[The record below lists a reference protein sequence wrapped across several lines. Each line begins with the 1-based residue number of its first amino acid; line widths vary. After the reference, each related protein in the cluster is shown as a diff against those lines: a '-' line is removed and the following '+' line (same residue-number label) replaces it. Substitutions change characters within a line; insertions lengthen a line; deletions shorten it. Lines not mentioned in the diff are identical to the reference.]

1 MSLQKQRVLFF
12 LSDQSCAQP
21 DNSAKGAKPEPRNE
35 VTRIRFESPLGASC
49 LSMLIVL
56 AFTRSSLTLVD
67 SLSSWYQRHNDGI
80 QQIYSRIC
88 LGANKYVVYEA
99 MQSTTKRGEPHCYHR
114 QPLFY

>member
-1 MSLQKQRVLFF
+1 MSLQKQPVLFF

-88 LGANKYVVYEA
+88 LGANK
-99 MQSTTKRGEPHCYHR
+99 
-114 QPLFY
+114 